1 MIIYRPLTQCVPQI
15 VEGPLGF
22 LGPRLKPMQPIGK
35 SGTAHNVVKSFV
47 YGAQKI
53 LHSLMMELFTFQS
66 GLQLILNAVCLRAV
80 KDLSPEQIL
89 TENVEKLRKKCA

>member
-1 MIIYRPLTQCVPQI
+1 
-15 VEGPLGF
+15 
-22 LGPRLKPMQPIGK
+22 
-35 SGTAHNVVKSFV
+35 
-47 YGAQKI
+47 
-53 LHSLMMELFTFQS
+53 MMELFTFQS